1 MPNKFPSTNCFVIT
15 YIYVDA
21 RIYRFCVDSLRV
33 RFRHREKIFIRSI
46 HLYFSFHSRFLRA
59 SLIQITLSPY
69 FSSNPPLPSAISR
82 EEERK
87 AKSVGEVQG
96 RTLRIES
103 NGIESCRVSWMERKK
118 RRAYAFLS
126 EGGKY
131 AKEHRGRCIPCRKE
145 GALFAKSN
153 NRDAL
158 SNVTGTTREH
168 FFPANERKMAR
179 LDVRI

>member
-1 MPNKFPSTNCFVIT
+1 MPAYIDSASILSAYVFVIERK
-15 YIYVDA
+15 YS
-21 RIYRFCVDSLRV
+21 FV
-33 RFRHREKIFIRSI
+33 RSIFISLSILDSFEHRS
-46 HLYFSFHSRFLRA
+46 FK
-59 SLIQITLSPY
+59 LSPY

-82 EEERK
+82 EEGRK